1 MKTND
6 LQYVQWKPL
15 SSVTV
20 LYIHFF
26 DRSRAMRF
34 DFPLRKGSGISQ
46 LIPNCSAPSLSLLYQ
61 MLTYDPEERIGAR
74 AALQHIFFREL
85 R

>member
-1 MKTND
+1 VETI
-6 LQYVQWKPL
+6 VL
-15 SSVTV
+15 SDSVVHT
-20 LYIHFF
+20 FF